1 MEDTTY
7 YTRDKIIEVLDHQ
20 LDEIENLISTYSQ
33 IIDETST
40 KKEDMKIVYEHIAAS
55 VHEMK
60 KQPEQQELD
69 IEEEK
74 DESQETVDSGKE
86 TE

>member
-7 YTRDKIIEVLDHQ
+7 YTRDKIVEVLNSQ
-20 LDEIENLISTYSQ
+20 LDEIESLISAYSKA
-33 IIDETST
+33 IDETSS
-40 KKEDMKIVYEHIAAS
+40 KKEDMKIVYEHLAAS
-55 VHEMK
+55 VHELK

-69 IEEEK
+69 IKQASESEK
-74 DESQETVDSGKE
+74 A

>member
-7 YTRDKIIEVLDHQ
+7 YTRDKIVEVLNSQ
-20 LDEIENLISTYSQ
+20 LDEIESLISAYSKA
-33 IIDETST
+33 IDETSS
-40 KKEDMKIVYEHIAAS
+40 KKEDMKIVYEHLAAS
-55 VHEMK
+55 VHELK

-69 IEEEK
+69 IKQASESEE
-74 DESQETVDSGKE
+74 T

>member
-7 YTRDKIIEVLDHQ
+7 YTRDKIVEVLNSQ
-20 LDEIENLISTYSQ
+20 LDEIESLISAYSKA
-33 IIDETST
+33 IAETSS
-40 KKEDMKIVYEHIAAS
+40 KKEDMKIVYEHLAAS
-55 VHEMK
+55 VHELK

-69 IEEEK
+69 IKQASESEETTEA
-74 DESQETVDSGKE
+74 EET